1 MKILYLISILLS
13 LLLLNSCGSGPTEH
27 SALDEKT
34 SASDSVYNV
43 CYASFIQQDTVLLN
57 ALVYGDS
64 IKGSLGY
71 KLYEKQQNNGLILGK
86 MHGDTLRALYTFM
99 KGDSELINEI
109 TFLKKDSV
117 LTEGLG
123 TRTIKDGKLVFEN
136 NQNIKYT
143 GLRLAKT
150 KCK

>member
-1 MKILYLISILLS
+1 MKILYIISMLAS
-13 LLLLNSCGSGPTEH
+13 LLLLNSCGSGPTEN
-27 SALDEKT
+27 SALHVKN
-34 SASDSVYNV
+34 SASDSVYNL
-43 CYASFIQQDTVLLN
+43 CYASFVQKDTVLLN
-57 ALVYGDS
+57 ALMYGDS

-71 KLYEKQQNNGLILGK
+71 KLYERQQDNGLILGK

-109 TFLKKDSV
+109 TFLRKESI

-123 TRTIKDGKLVFEN
+123 KRVRKAGKLVFEN
-136 NQNIKYT
+136 TRNVEYT
-143 GLRLAKT
+143 GLKLAKV